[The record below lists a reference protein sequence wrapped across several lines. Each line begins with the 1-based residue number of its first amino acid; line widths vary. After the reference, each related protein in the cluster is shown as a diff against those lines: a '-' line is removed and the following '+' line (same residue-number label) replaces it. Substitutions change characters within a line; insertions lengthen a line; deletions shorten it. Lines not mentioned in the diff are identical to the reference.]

1 MSLSHLLANN
11 SYHATGTGL
20 EQSIIIL
27 AVDRNQLSVLLSIST
42 VGKMANDPLSE
53 NKDAQGQKQSQT
65 TPLTQSEL

>member
-11 SYHATGTGL
+11 SYHVPEIGL
-20 EQSIIIL
+20 EQSMRIL

-53 NKDAQGQKQSQT
+53 NEDAQVQK
-65 TPLTQSEL
+65 